1 MILLVTLYPVSGQVL
16 SQCDPSNFSF
26 TYENA
31 INCTNNQ
38 NSSVGLYEQVR
49 FVVTHPESGMVGDVF
64 DNGNFIGSLH
74 MGYSTQGK
82 IEHYFS
88 TTGSHTITYV
98 ASTVLCPSITLSM
111 TINVV
116 DGDYTCPIVLADIS
130 EHSNCTFPEDSTY
143 FNLFIGAGSG
153 SVQNAVWDING
164 IQYHVNGPAFY
175 HTPLQPGILLATG
188 YATVSLTGGGTCV
201 TPVRIRHNIS
211 IIDCSLGFNNFY
223 SDPRFEIEG
232 SLIEGEP
239 HNIIFKGSEMFPA
252 ENQYEL
258 LINGASYGTFND
270 PAYNQ
275 ILWSIPSPTAGTYE
289 IQLMGTASK
298 ECKDALFQT
307 IIIAPLPPVTPD
319 PEACLN
325 CNTFAPQPGQRYW
338 ITAWVKEKQPQAV
351 KTYQNSSIQL
361 EFIGSTTSTVSFQPA
376 GELVEGWQR
385 IAGAFTI
392 PAGTLDMNIH
402 LVNSQSASI
411 DNYFDDIRL
420 HPFNGSMKSYVYDP
434 VTLWLTA
441 ELDDN
446 NYATF
451 YEYDQE
457 GQLVRIKKE
466 TERGVMTI
474 QESRSSNPKKE

>member
-1 MILLVTLYPVSGQVL
+1 MLYPVSGQVL
-16 SQCDPSNFSF
+16 SQCDPSIFSF
-26 TYENA
+26 TYENVA
-31 INCTNNQ
+31 NCTNNQ
-38 NSSVGLYEQVR
+38 NSSVGLYEQIN
-49 FVVTHPESGMVGDVF
+49 FVITHSGLGMTGELY
-64 DNGNFIGSLH
+64 DNGIPIGSLDIH
-74 MGYSTQGK
+74 YAAPGK
-82 IEHYFS
+82 RAYYFS
-88 TTGSHTITYV
+88 TTGLHTITYI
-98 ASTVLCPSITLSM
+98 ASSGYCSNITL
-111 TINVV
+111 TLTVNVV
-116 DGDYTCPIVLADIS
+116 DGDYTCPIVLADVS
-130 EHSNCTFPEDSTY
+130 GHSNCSFPEDSTY
-143 FNLFIGAGSG
+143 FKLVVGAGSG
-153 SVQNAVWDING
+153 SVQSALWDING
-164 IQYHVNGPAFY
+164 IQYQVNGSEFY
-175 HTPLQPGILLATG
+175 HKPLQPGILQATG

-201 TPVRIRHNIS
+201 TPIRIGQNNS
-211 IIDCSLGFNNFY
+211 LIDCFLGFNNFY

-232 SLIEGEP
+232 SLIEGEAY
-239 HNIIFKGSEMFPA
+239 NIIFKGSEMFPA
-252 ENQYEL
+252 SNHYEL
-258 LINGASYGTFND
+258 LINGASYGTFDD

-275 ILWSIPSPTAGTYE
+275 ILFNMPSPTAGTYE

-307 IIIAPLPPVTPD
+307 IAIAPLPPVTPD

-402 LVNSQSASI
+402 LVNTQSASI